1 MTVAVI
7 WKEDDHL
14 WCSADSRLVAG
25 PQDGVVTE
33 MVAKIHSIP
42 VSVHAQDGQGFLRV
56 PHYRTQYGF
65 VYAGSAAPASMTAI
79 TASTLLQQLA
89 RQGGRTNPPRFE
101 EVAELVRKLAKKF
114 MSERRQFGQDGLF
127 WSALFG
133 WRPHD
138 EDWKVAYISPHGDA
152 DHFRVELQF
161 PQTPDSD
168 GKPWLVLGTGKPVF
182 ETTYT
187 ALQAEEVPASRHVPR
202 MVIEKMISEAL
213 DHTVGGTVS
222 TGAAHREGFVLFH
235 SESVDPW
242 ERGEPVRIFN
252 GLDLDRDVG
261 EVFPYQIATQP
272 TP

>member
-7 WKEDDHL
+7 WKEEDHL

-42 VSVHAQDGQGFLRV
+42 VSVHAQDEQGFFRV
-56 PHYRTQYGF
+56 PHYWTQYGF

-89 RQGGRTNPPRFE
+89 RRGDRTSPPHFE
-101 EVAELVRKLAKKF
+101 EIAELVRKLAKNF
-114 MSERRQFGQDGLF
+114 MCERRHFGQDGRF

-133 WRPHD
+133 WCPHA
-138 EDWKVAYISPHGDA
+138 EDWKVAHISPHGDA
-152 DHFRVELQF
+152 DNFRVELQF
-161 PQTPDSD
+161 PQAPDSD
-168 GKPWLVLGTGKPVF
+168 GKPWLILGTGKSVF

-187 ALQAEEVPASRHVPR
+187 ALQAEGLSASRHVPR
-202 MVIEKMISEAL
+202 LVIEKMVNEAL
-213 DHTVGGTVS
+213 DRTVGGTVS
-222 TGAAHREGFVLFH
+222 TGAAHRNGFVLFH
-235 SESVDPW
+235 SEDVDPW
-242 ERGEPVRIFN
+242 EGAKPIRIFN

-272 TP
+272 LP